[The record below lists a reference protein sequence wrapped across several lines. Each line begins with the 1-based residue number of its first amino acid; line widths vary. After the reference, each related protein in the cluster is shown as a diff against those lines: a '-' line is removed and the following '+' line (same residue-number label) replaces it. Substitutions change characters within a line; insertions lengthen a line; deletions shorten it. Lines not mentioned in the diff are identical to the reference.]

1 MINKQHFFKIIQN
14 VAVLNNNTI
23 SKNFIY
29 SGVAK
34 CQNHSSN
41 SKFLSS
47 YFLQFISSI
56 RMIRRKAFNFSNR
69 ISITI

>member
-14 VAVLNNNTI
+14 VAVLNSNTISKNFI

-34 CQNHSSN
+34 CQNHSSI

-47 YFLQFISSI
+47 YFLQIVSSI
-56 RMIRRKAFNFSNR
+56 RMI
-69 ISITI
+69 